1 MVIEQIDDKSLLTM
15 KLLHYFITK
24 KNYSP
29 VIINGIENEIWL
41 ENSKAEFRIIRIIT
55 KSIYNNEQYDFDL
68 YKMKSIVSQIK
79 RKTFNPFMDV
89 LTIYTEVGDN
99 FNIDL
104 KNTKKYKYVLARD
117 EEELLSNEI
126 IKKHYKDI
134 KDNLKYEEEGINLIS
149 KLASD
154 ISKKNMKE
162 NMRYN
167 NMFKQRKPYVTYGL
181 IIINIVIFAL
191 MNILGNGSE
200 DNSTLI
206 KFGAI
211 VPDLIKSGEYYRLIT
226 SAFLHIGIAH
236 LVANMYSLYILGPNI
251 EYFYGKG
258 KFISI
263 YLYSAVLGS
272 LFTLIFQG
280 SNTIS
285 AGASGAIFGLLGSL
299 LYFGYNYRGYLGNQI
314 IVQILPVVII
324 NLFISFALPGI
335 SASAHIGGL
344 IGGVASSF
352 MLGSGIEEGKS
363 KQINGL
369 IITIVLTVFTIYLAF
384 FN

>member
-29 VIINGIENEIWL
+29 VIINGIESEIWL

>member
-1 MVIEQIDDKSLLTM
+1 MLGP
-15 KLLHYFITK
+15 
-24 KNYSP
+24 N
-29 VIINGIENEIWL
+29 
-41 ENSKAEFRIIRIIT
+41 
-55 KSIYNNEQYDFDL
+55 IY
-68 YKMKSIVSQIK
+68 K
-79 RKTFNPFMDV
+79 
-89 LTIYTEVGDN
+89 
-99 FNIDL
+99 
-104 KNTKKYKYVLARD
+104 
-117 EEELLSNEI
+117 
-126 IKKHYKDI
+126 
-134 KDNLKYEEEGINLIS
+134 
-149 KLASD
+149 
-154 ISKKNMKE
+154 
-162 NMRYN
+162 
-167 NMFKQRKPYVTYGL
+167 
-181 IIINIVIFAL
+181 
-191 MNILGNGSE
+191 
-200 DNSTLI
+200 
-206 KFGAI
+206 
-211 VPDLIKSGEYYRLIT
+211 EYYRLIT